1 MSSTSGSNISSVSG
15 SSSRITSMYSQLDT
29 DALVKKMVSGQQTK
43 IDKVYQT
50 KTTNQWKEDAWNDIK
65 DAVNDFSDAYTS
77 VLGSSSMLKN
87 STYESYSVSTSDTTG
102 AVKLTAGSDAIA
114 SNVKV
119 TVSQLAVNAS
129 AASTSTVSASG
140 KKEISSSNTA
150 TLSSLNLATPLQ
162 FNGSGNLSFSINGK
176 TFSFSKDT
184 TLQNMINTVNA
195 DSDAGVT
202 MKYSRLTDKF
212 SITADSGGASSKVVI
227 KNIAGNAFG
236 TGSAFG
242 IADGTY
248 NTGVQDAKLTIDD
261 GSGATTVTKDSNN
274 FTIDGLTYDL
284 RDTTSS
290 AITFS
295 VNRDYSTTTDAVKK
309 FVDATNTLLKK
320 INGYTSAKSYSED
333 YPPLTEAQKE
343 AMSED
348 QIKNWE
354 TKAKSG
360 VLRHDSTLEKLVS
373 DLKSAFF
380 TSAGGTGDNATSI
393 GISTASFY
401 SSNAGQLTLDEDALK
416 SALASDPTKV
426 LNIFTGGSSTVS
438 SDQQGVVYKLRSTI
452 SGFKKSSTTAIST
465 LTTKID
471 NATTSISDLED
482 KLSELSERYYKKFS
496 EMETALSKLN
506 STSGMLSSLFS
517 SK

>member
-1 MSSTSGSNISSVSG
+1 
-15 SSSRITSMYSQLDT
+15 MYSQLDT
-29 DALVKKMVSGQQTK
+29 DSLVKKMVSGQQTK

-65 DAVNDFSDAYTS
+65 DAVNDFADAYTS

-102 AVKLTAGSDAIA
+102 AVKLTAGSDAVA

-129 AASTSTVSASG
+129 ATSSATVSASG
-140 KKEISSSNTA
+140 KTEISSSNTTA
-150 TLSSLNLATPLQ
+150 LSGLSLAKPLQ
-162 FNGSGNLSFSINGK
+162 FNSKGNLSFSINGK

-195 DSDAGVT
+195 DEDAGVT

-212 SITADSGGASSKVVI
+212 SVTADSGGASSKVVI
-227 KNIAGNAFG
+227 KNIDGNAFG

-242 IADGTY
+242 IDDGTY
-248 NTGVQDAKLTIDD
+248 NTGVQDAKVTIDD
-261 GSGATTVTKDSNN
+261 GSGATTITRDSNN
-274 FTIDGLTYDL
+274 FTIDGMTYDL
-284 RDTTSS
+284 RDTTASPIS
-290 AITFS
+290 FS
-295 VNRDYSTTTDAVKK
+295 VNRDYSATTDAVKK
-309 FVDATNTLLKK
+309 FVDATNTLLTK
-320 INGYTSAKSYSED
+320 INTYTSAKSYSED

-343 AMSED
+343 DMTEE

-393 GISTASFY
+393 GLSTASFY

-426 LNIFTGGSSTVS
+426 LNIFTGGSSS
-438 SDQQGVVYKLRSTI
+438 AASDQQGVVYKLRSTI
-452 SGFKKSSTTAIST
+452 SSFKKSSTTAIST

-482 KLSELSERYYKKFS
+482 KLSDLSERYYKKFS

-506 STSGMLSSLFS
+506 STSGMLSSLFGS
-517 SK
+517 GS